1 MGAGTADLLQS
12 RGWDVTRAEIKQQQ
26 GIARLDVTDAQTWSR
41 VVASQGPLDAVVNC
55 AGIRP
60 RCRVLDLSLE
70 EWEQT
75 IRVNLTGCFLGPQT
89 IARALT
95 A

>member
-26 GIARLDVTDAQTWSR
+26 GIARLDVTDAQN
-41 VVASQGPLDAVVNC
+41 VVPRSCLPGSFGC